1 MRNKIIAITLMF
13 LVMSS
18 SYTQLPVPQS
28 KERKK
33 VNTIIFFT
41 TIILT
46 TATIPFSMFPI
57 IPFTVFSTGIIILS
71 KRKNTIGKKATREL
85 NKPIEI

>member
-1 MRNKIIAITLMF
+1 MRNKIIAIMLMF

-33 VNTIIFFT
+33 ANTIIFVT

-46 TATIPFSMFPI
+46 TATVPLSMFPI
-57 IPFTVFSTGIIILS
+57 IPFTIFATGVIILN
-71 KRKNTIGKKATREL
+71 KRKNTIGKKATLEL